1 MTKIDLLGTEIK
13 NGRTVL
19 FDGCA
24 DRIKIE
30 RYGAAD
36 SSEKKAKG
44 KRIARTLLT
53 VTQEGTL

>member
-30 RYGAAD
+30 HYGAAD
-36 SSEKKAKG
+36 SSEKKAKE
-44 KRIARTLLT
+44 KQLYRTLLT